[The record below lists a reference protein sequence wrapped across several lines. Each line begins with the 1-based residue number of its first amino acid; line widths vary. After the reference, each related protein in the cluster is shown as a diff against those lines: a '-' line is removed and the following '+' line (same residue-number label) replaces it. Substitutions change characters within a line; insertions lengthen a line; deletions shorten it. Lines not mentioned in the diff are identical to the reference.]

1 MSSSLKPTKSILTAL
16 LSTQYQHNDQPPSVL
31 NTPPDQSDPLS
42 PTMNDVDNSQ
52 SLSPI
57 IDYQGFFPITVSSS
71 PVKEKMDY
79 WIPQLRLFK
88 SDKCILTSHQWLNDN
103 IISATQCLLEKQTA
117 GKIYGWQSTQFS
129 KRKGLFHQVPAG
141 SPFIQLLH
149 VDNNHWVAT
158 SDLNVH
164 GKGSLKDTICI
175 YDSSHRSNITLE
187 SKKMMCSLLR
197 SRSNSLRFDLIN
209 IQEQPNAYDC
219 GLCAIASA
227 TELAHYSDPAKC
239 CWDFLKMREHLI
251 NCLEEG
257 HVSRFPL
264 VGQRKVRLGTRIRH
278 SIVEDIFCICGMP
291 NEKSRRMI
299 QCDDCSKWYHDDCLS
314 IDIEKFSHKKWFC
327 QECKAILEELGT

>member
-79 WIPQLRLFK
+79 WIPSFK

-129 KRKGLFHQVPAG
+129 KRKGLFHQVPPG

-158 SDLNVH
+158 SNLNFH

-197 SRSNSLRFDLIN
+197 SRSNSLQFDRSIFRNLMPMI
-209 IQEQPNAYDC
+209 
-219 GLCAIASA
+219 
-227 TELAHYSDPAKC
+227 
-239 CWDFLKMREHLI
+239 
-251 NCLEEG
+251 
-257 HVSRFPL
+257 
-264 VGQRKVRLGTRIRH
+264 VGYAQ
-278 SIVEDIFCICGMP
+278 
-291 NEKSRRMI
+291 
-299 QCDDCSKWYHDDCLS
+299 
-314 IDIEKFSHKKWFC
+314 
-327 QECKAILEELGT
+327 